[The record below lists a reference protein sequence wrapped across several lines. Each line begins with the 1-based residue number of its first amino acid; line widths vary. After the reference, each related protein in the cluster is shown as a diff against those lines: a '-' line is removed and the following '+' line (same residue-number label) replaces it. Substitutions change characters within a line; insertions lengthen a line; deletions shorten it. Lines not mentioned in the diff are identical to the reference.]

1 MGVKRM
7 SELSQSIAR
16 LNMKVD
22 TLSRQARESKER
34 WNTLRFPR
42 IEMVLRKLREKADKM
57 IRVDSLD
64 PQVLIKK
71 TVRMYQGSQEEF
83 TRREIRNLPFVIFS
97 SELSMPVAKFALR
110 QVNLDKTSCFR
121 RLLFAY
127 FSDYEPKERKTEW
140 IRTVLWKQMQKN
152 DRRVRSIHFLQD
164 FPQLLAKDGASQM
177 AEFFSGGN
185 LYDGLKRLSFPSTL
199 YGSNFVKAAI
209 VNAFQMD
216 IGLDAKQN
224 LLEDLT
230 KDPRYNKEWVSNKV
244 VGPVTISVDEEGS
257 DSAKNWLMQL
267 IFRYM
272 GDPRG
277 NDTAWLYVEEEAK
290 EIFLHW
296 LVKNDF
302 AVFFHIIA
310 STADDKWKYRQ
321 DFWSAYMDEIRA
333 SRIIIGPKA
342 KLMLNDRPKEEK
354 SKLMAYDYLEGKSS
368 DTSLLVFTI
377 GQYTFIEVSYNG
389 KLRIYSRE
397 KSPIQIF
404 AQGHRTIPYSHLIN
418 SDTEKEFVHT
428 NPRGR
433 GPSWQPKVR
442 DWIYDY
448 CGIWREEQQWK
459 VKV

>member
-1 MGVKRM
+1 M
-7 SELSQSIAR
+7 SELSQSIDR
-16 LNMKVD
+16 LNRKANI
-22 TLSRQARESKER
+22 LSRQARESKEH
-34 WNTLRFPR
+34 WITLRLPQT
-42 IEMVLRKLREKADKM
+42 EMVLRELRKKADKM
-57 IRVDSLD
+57 IQVDPLD
-64 PQVLIKK
+64 LQVLVKK
-71 TVRMYQGSQEEF
+71 TVRIYQGSQEEF

-97 SELSMPVAKFALR
+97 PELSMPVAKFALR
-110 QVNLDKTSCFR
+110 QVDLDKPSCFR
-121 RLLFAY
+121 RFLFAY
-127 FSDYEPKERKTEW
+127 IRGYEPKERKTEW
-140 IRTVLWKQMQKN
+140 IRTVLCKQMQRN
-152 DRRVRSIHFLQD
+152 DRMVRSIHFLQD
-164 FPQLLAKDGASQM
+164 FPQLLAKDGVSQM
-177 AEFFSGGN
+177 AEFFSGGD
-185 LYDGLKRLSFPSTL
+185 LYSGLQRLSFPSTL

-224 LLEDLT
+224 LLKALT
-230 KDPRYNKEWVSNKV
+230 KDPRYKGLVPKV
-244 VGPVTISVDEEGS
+244 VGPVIISVDEEGS

-277 NDTAWLYVEEEAK
+277 NNTAWLYVEEEAK

-310 STADDKWKYRQ
+310 KTADAKWKYRQ

-342 KLMLNDRPKEEK
+342 KKLILNDLPKEEK

-377 GQYTFIEVSYNG
+377 GQYTFIEVSYDG
-389 KLRIYSRE
+389 KLRIYSRA

-428 NPRGR
+428 NPMGR
-433 GPSWQPKVR
+433 GPNWQPKVR
-442 DWIYDY
+442 NWIYDH

>member
-1 MGVKRM
+1 M

-16 LNMKVD
+16 LNVKVN
-22 TLSRQARESKER
+22 TLSRQAREGKER
-34 WNTLRFPR
+34 WITLRFPR
-42 IEMVLRKLREKADKM
+42 IETVLRKLREKADKM
-57 IRVDSLD
+57 IWVDSLD
-64 PQVLIKK
+64 LQVLVKK
-71 TVRMYQGSQEEF
+71 TVRIYQGSQEEF

-97 SELSMPVAKFALR
+97 PELSMPVAKFALR
-110 QVNLDKTSCFR
+110 QVDLDKTSCFR
-121 RLLFAY
+121 RFLFAY
-127 FSDYEPKERKTEW
+127 IRNYKPKERKTEW

-152 DRRVRSIHFLQD
+152 DRMVRNVHFLQD

-185 LYDGLKRLSFPSTL
+185 LYDGLKILSFPPTL

-216 IGLDAKQN
+216 IGLDAKQK
-224 LLEDLT
+224 LLKDLT
-230 KDPRYNKEWVSNKV
+230 ENPVYEELVPKV
-244 VGPVTISVDEEGS
+244 VGPVIISVDEEGN

-267 IFRYM
+267 VFRYM

-277 NDTAWLYVEEEAK
+277 NNTAWLHVEKEAK

-310 STADDKWKYRQ
+310 STADAKWKYRQ
-321 DFWSAYMDEIRA
+321 DFWGAYMDEIRA
-333 SRIIIGPKA
+333 SRIIIGQKA
-342 KLMLNDRPKEEK
+342 KFILNHLPKEEK

-377 GQYTFIEVSYNG
+377 GQYTFIEVSHDG
-389 KLRIYSRE
+389 KLRIYSRA

-404 AQGHRTIPYSHLIN
+404 AQGHRWIDYSNLIN
-418 SDTEKEFVHT
+418 SDAEKEFVHT
-428 NPRGR
+428 NPRGI
-433 GPSWQPKVR
+433 GPNWQPKVR
-442 DWIYDY
+442 NWIYDH

-459 VKV
+459 VQP

>member
-1 MGVKRM
+1 M

-16 LNMKVD
+16 LTMKA
-22 TLSRQARESKER
+22 TALNRQAGESHER
-34 WNTLRFPR
+34 WKVLRFPHTDA
-42 IEMVLRKLREKADKM
+42 VCRKLSGMADRM
-57 IRVDSLD
+57 ISVNPIDL
-64 PQVLIKK
+64 QVLVKK
-71 TVRMYQGSQEEF
+71 AVRMYQGSREEF
-83 TRREIRNLPFVIFS
+83 NWREIRSLPFVIFS
-97 SELSMPVAKFALR
+97 PEVTLPAARYILKQIDLE
-110 QVNLDKTSCFR
+110 KTTCFR

-127 FSDYEPKERKTEW
+127 FRGYKPKESKTEW

-164 FPQLLAKDGASQM
+164 FPQLLAKDGVSQM
-177 AEFFSGGN
+177 AEFFSEGDLYGG
-185 LYDGLKRLSFPSTL
+185 LQTLSFPSTL

-224 LLEDLT
+224 LLKDLT
-230 KDPRYNKEWVSNKV
+230 ENPVYKGLVPKV
-244 VGPVTISVDEEGS
+244 VGPVIISVDEEGG

-267 IFRYM
+267 VFRYM

-277 NDTAWLYVEEEAK
+277 NNTAWLYVEEKAK

-310 STADDKWKYRQ
+310 STADSMWKYRQ
-321 DFWSAYMDEIRA
+321 AFWGAYMDEIRA
-333 SRIIIGPKA
+333 SRIIIGQKA
-342 KLMLNDRPKEEK
+342 KLILNQLPSEEK
-354 SKLMAYDYLEGKSS
+354 RKLMAYDYLEGKSS

-377 GQYTFIEVSYNG
+377 GQYTFIEVSHNG
-389 KLRIYSRE
+389 KLRVYSRE

-404 AQGHRTIPYSHLIN
+404 SQRHRTIYYSDLIN
-418 SDTEKEFVHT
+418 SDTEEEFVHT

-433 GPSWQPKVR
+433 GPNWQPKVR
-442 DWIYDY
+442 DWIYDH
-448 CGIWREEQQWK
+448 CGIWRKEQQWK
-459 VKV
+459 VQP

>member
-1 MGVKRM
+1 M
-7 SELSQSIAR
+7 SELSQSIDR
-16 LNMKVD
+16 LNRKAN

-34 WNTLRFPR
+34 WITLRLPQTGR
-42 IEMVLRKLREKADKM
+42 VLRELRKKADKM
-57 IRVDSLD
+57 IQVDPLD
-64 PQVLIKK
+64 LQVLVKK
-71 TVRMYQGSQEEF
+71 TVRIYQGSQEEF

-110 QVNLDKTSCFR
+110 PVDLDKPSCFR

-127 FSDYEPKERKTEW
+127 FRGYKPKESKTEW
-140 IRTVLWKQMQKN
+140 IRTVLWKQMQRN

-164 FPQLLAKDGASQM
+164 FPQLLAKDGVSQM
-177 AEFFSGGN
+177 AEFFSEGDLYGG
-185 LYDGLKRLSFPSTL
+185 LQTLSFPSTL

-224 LLEDLT
+224 LLKDLT
-230 KDPRYNKEWVSNKV
+230 ENPVYKGLVPKV
-244 VGPVTISVDEEGS
+244 VGPVIISVDEEGG

-267 IFRYM
+267 VFRYM

-277 NDTAWLYVEEEAK
+277 NDTAWLYVEKKAK

-310 STADDKWKYRQ
+310 STADSMWKYRQ
-321 DFWSAYMDEIRA
+321 AFWSAYMDEIRA
-333 SRIIIGPKA
+333 SRIIIGQKA
-342 KLMLNDRPKEEK
+342 KLILNDLPKEEK

-368 DTSLLVFTI
+368 DTSLLVFMI
-377 GQYTFIEVSYNG
+377 GQYTFIEVSHNG

-404 AQGHRTIPYSHLIN
+404 SQRSRTIYYSHLVN
-418 SDTEKEFVHT
+418 SDTEQEFVHT
-428 NPRGR
+428 NPMGR
-433 GPSWQPKVR
+433 GPNWQPKVR
-442 DWIYDY
+442 NWIYDH

-459 VKV
+459 VQP

>member
-1 MGVKRM
+1 M
-7 SELSQSIAR
+7 SELSQSIDR
-16 LNMKVD
+16 LNRKAN
-22 TLSRQARESKER
+22 TLSRQARESKEQ
-34 WNTLRFPR
+34 WITLCLPQ
-42 IEMVLRKLREKADKM
+42 IETVLRKLREKADKM

-110 QVNLDKTSCFR
+110 QVDLDKTSCFR

-127 FSDYEPKERKTEW
+127 FRDYEPKERKTEW
-140 IRTVLWKQMQKN
+140 IRTVLGKQMQKS
-152 DRRVRSIHFLQD
+152 DRMVGTIHFLQD
-164 FPQLLAKDGASQM
+164 FPQLLDKDGASQM

-185 LYDGLKRLSFPSTL
+185 LYDGLQILSFPSTL

-216 IGLDAKQN
+216 IGLDAKQK
-224 LLEDLT
+224 LLKDLT
-230 KDPRYNKEWVSNKV
+230 ENLVYEELVPKV
-244 VGPVTISVDEEGS
+244 VGPVIISVDEEGS

-267 IFRYM
+267 IFRKM

-277 NDTAWLYVEEEAK
+277 NNTAWLYVEEEAQ

-310 STADDKWKYRQ
+310 KTADRRWKYRQ
-321 DFWSAYMDEIRA
+321 AFWSAYMDEIRA

-342 KLMLNDRPKEEK
+342 RFILNQEEK
-354 SKLMAYDYLEGKSS
+354 SKLMAYDFLEGKSS

-377 GQYTFIEVSYNG
+377 GRYTFIEVSYNG

-404 AQGHRTIPYSHLIN
+404 SQRPRTIPYSHLIN

-428 NPRGR
+428 NPMGR
-433 GPSWQPKVR
+433 GPNWQPKVR
-442 DWIYDY
+442 NWIYDH

-459 VKV
+459 V

>member
-7 SELSQSIAR
+7 SELSQTIAR
-16 LNMKVD
+16 LNMKAN

-34 WNTLRFPR
+34 WNTLRLPR
-42 IEMVLRKLREKADKM
+42 TEMVLRKLREKADKM
-57 IRVDSLD
+57 IRVDPLD
-64 PQVLIKK
+64 QQVLVKK

-83 TRREIRNLPFVIFS
+83 TRREIRNLPFVISS
-97 SELSMPVAKFALR
+97 SELSMPAAKFALR

-127 FSDYEPKERKTEW
+127 FRDYEPKERKTEW

-164 FPQLLAKDGASQM
+164 FPQLLAKDGVSQM
-177 AEFFSGGN
+177 AEFFSEGDLYGG
-185 LYDGLKRLSFPSTL
+185 LQTLSFPSTL

-224 LLEDLT
+224 LLKDLT
-230 KDPRYNKEWVSNKV
+230 ENRSYRVLVPKV
-244 VGPVTISVDEEGS
+244 VGPVIISVDEEGS

-267 IFRYM
+267 VFRYM

-277 NDTAWLYVEEEAK
+277 NDTDWIYVEEKAK

-310 STADDKWKYRQ
+310 STADRRWKYRQ
-321 DFWSAYMDEIRA
+321 AFWSAYMDEIRA
-333 SRIIIGPKA
+333 SRIIIGQKA
-342 KLMLNDRPKEEK
+342 KLILNDRPKEEK
-354 SKLMAYDYLEGKSS
+354 SKLMAYDFLEGKSS

-389 KLRIYSRE
+389 KLRIYSRA

-418 SDTEKEFVHT
+418 SDTEQEFVHT
-428 NPRGR
+428 NPMGR
-433 GPSWQPKVR
+433 GPNWQPKVR
-442 DWIYDY
+442 NWIYDH

>member
-1 MGVKRM
+1 M
-7 SELSQSIAR
+7 SKLSQSIAR

-22 TLSRQARESKER
+22 TLSRQARESKEH
-34 WNTLRFPR
+34 WITLCLPR
-42 IEMVLRKLREKADKM
+42 TEMVLRKLREKADKM

-110 QVNLDKTSCFR
+110 QVDLDKTSCFR

-152 DRRVRSIHFLQD
+152 DRKVRSIHFLQD

-185 LYDGLKRLSFPSTL
+185 LYDGLKRLSFPSNL

-224 LLEDLT
+224 LLKTLT

-244 VGPVTISVDEEGS
+244 VGPVIISVDEEGG

-267 IFRYM
+267 IFQYM

-277 NDTAWLYVEEEAK
+277 NDTAWLYVEKKAK

-310 STADDKWKYRQ
+310 STADRRWKYRQ
-321 DFWSAYMDEIRA
+321 AFWSAYMDEIRA
-333 SRIIIGPKA
+333 SRIIIGQKA
-342 KLMLNDRPKEEK
+342 KLILNDRPKEEK
-354 SKLMAYDYLEGKSS
+354 SKLMAYDFLEGKSS

-389 KLRIYSRE
+389 KLRIYSRA

-418 SDTEKEFVHT
+418 SDTEQEFVHT
-428 NPRGR
+428 NPMGR
-433 GPSWQPKVR
+433 GPNWQPKVR
-442 DWIYDY
+442 NWIYDH
-448 CGIWREEQQWK
+448 CDIWREEQQWK

>member
-1 MGVKRM
+1 
-7 SELSQSIAR
+7 
-16 LNMKVD
+16 
-22 TLSRQARESKER
+22 
-34 WNTLRFPR
+34 
-42 IEMVLRKLREKADKM
+42 
-57 IRVDSLD
+57 
-64 PQVLIKK
+64 
-71 TVRMYQGSQEEF
+71 
-83 TRREIRNLPFVIFS
+83 
-97 SELSMPVAKFALR
+97 MPVAKFALR
-110 QVNLDKTSCFR
+110 QVDLDKTSCFR

-127 FSDYEPKERKTEW
+127 FRGYEPKESKTEW
-140 IRTVLWKQMQKN
+140 IRTVLGKQMQKS
-152 DRRVRSIHFLQD
+152 DRMVGTIHFLQD
-164 FPQLLAKDGASQM
+164 FPQLLDKDGASQM
-177 AEFFSGGN
+177 AEFFSEGN
-185 LYDGLKRLSFPSTL
+185 LYGGLQRLSFPSTL

-224 LLEDLT
+224 LLKDLT
-230 KDPRYNKEWVSNKV
+230 ENPVYKGLVPKV
-244 VGPVTISVDEEGS
+244 VGPVIISVDEEGS

-267 IFRYM
+267 IFQYM

-277 NDTAWLYVEEEAK
+277 NDTAWLYVKKKAK

-310 STADDKWKYRQ
+310 STADRRWKYRQ
-321 DFWSAYMDEIRA
+321 AFWSAYMDEIRA
-333 SRIIIGPKA
+333 SRIIIGQKA
-342 KLMLNDRPKEEK
+342 KLILNDRPKEEK
-354 SKLMAYDYLEGKSS
+354 SKLMAYDFLEGKSS

-389 KLRIYSRE
+389 KLRIYSRA

-428 NPRGR
+428 NPMGR
-433 GPSWQPKVR
+433 GPNWQPKVR
-442 DWIYDY
+442 NWIYDY

>member
-1 MGVKRM
+1 M

-16 LNMKVD
+16 LTMKA
-22 TLSRQARESKER
+22 TALNRQAGESHER
-34 WNTLRFPR
+34 WKVLRFPHT
-42 IEMVLRKLREKADKM
+42 EAVCRKLSGMADRM
-57 IRVDSLD
+57 ISVNPIDL
-64 PQVLIKK
+64 QVLVKK
-71 TVRMYQGSQEEF
+71 AVRMYQGSREEF
-83 TRREIRNLPFVIFS
+83 NWREIRSLPFVIFS
-97 SELSMPVAKFALR
+97 PEVTLPAARYILKQIDLE
-110 QVNLDKTSCFR
+110 KTTCFR
-121 RLLFAY
+121 RLLFAFFRGY
-127 FSDYEPKERKTEW
+127 KPKESKTEW

-164 FPQLLAKDGASQM
+164 FPQLLAKDGVSQM
-177 AEFFSGGN
+177 AEFFSEGDLYGG
-185 LYDGLKRLSFPSTL
+185 LQTLSFPSTL

-224 LLEDLT
+224 LLKDLT
-230 KDPRYNKEWVSNKV
+230 ENPVYKGLVPKV
-244 VGPVTISVDEEGS
+244 VGPVIISVDEEGG

-267 IFRYM
+267 VFRYM

-277 NDTAWLYVEEEAK
+277 NDTAWLYVEKKAK

-310 STADDKWKYRQ
+310 STADSMWKYRQ
-321 DFWSAYMDEIRA
+321 AFWSAYMDEIRA
-333 SRIIIGPKA
+333 SRIIIGQKA
-342 KLMLNDRPKEEK
+342 KLILNDLPKEEK

-368 DTSLLVFTI
+368 DTSLLVFMI
-377 GQYTFIEVSYNG
+377 GQYTFIEVSHNG

-404 AQGHRTIPYSHLIN
+404 SQRSRTIYYSHLVN
-418 SDTEKEFVHT
+418 SDTEQEFVHT
-428 NPRGR
+428 NPMGR
-433 GPSWQPKVR
+433 GPNWQPKVR
-442 DWIYDY
+442 NWIYDH

-459 VKV
+459 VQP

>member
-7 SELSQSIAR
+7 SELSQSIDR
-16 LNMKVD
+16 LNRKANI
-22 TLSRQARESKER
+22 LSRQARESKEH
-34 WNTLRFPR
+34 WITLRLPQT
-42 IEMVLRKLREKADKM
+42 EMVLRKLREKADKM
-57 IRVDSLD
+57 IQVDPLD
-64 PQVLIKK
+64 LQVLVKK
-71 TVRMYQGSQEEF
+71 TVRIYQGSQEEF

-97 SELSMPVAKFALR
+97 PELSMPAAKFALR
-110 QVNLDKTSCFR
+110 QVDLDKPSCFR
-121 RLLFAY
+121 RFLFAY
-127 FSDYEPKERKTEW
+127 IRGYEPKERKTEW
-140 IRTVLWKQMQKN
+140 IRTVLCKQMQRN
-152 DRRVRSIHFLQD
+152 DRMVRSIHFLQD
-164 FPQLLAKDGASQM
+164 FPQLLAKDGVSQM
-177 AEFFSGGN
+177 AEFFSGGD
-185 LYDGLKRLSFPSTL
+185 LYSGLQRLSFPSTL

-209 VNAFQMD
+209 VNVFQMD

-224 LLEDLT
+224 LLKALT
-230 KDPRYNKEWVSNKV
+230 KDPRYKGLVPKV
-244 VGPVTISVDEEGS
+244 VGPVIISVDEEGS

>member
-16 LNMKVD
+16 LNMKAK

-34 WNTLRFPR
+34 WNTLRLPQT
-42 IEMVLRKLREKADKM
+42 EMVLRKLREKADKM
-57 IRVDSLD
+57 IRVDPLD
-64 PQVLIKK
+64 LQVLVKK

-83 TRREIRNLPFVIFS
+83 TRREIRNLPFGITS

-110 QVNLDKTSCFR
+110 QVDLDKTSCFR
-121 RLLFAY
+121 RLLLAY
-127 FSDYEPKERKTEW
+127 FRDYEPKERKTEW
-140 IRTVLWKQMQKN
+140 IRTVLWKQMQRN

-164 FPQLLAKDGASQM
+164 FPQLLAQDGVSQM
-177 AEFFSGGN
+177 AEFFSEGDLYGG
-185 LYDGLKRLSFPSTL
+185 LQILSFPSTL

-224 LLEDLT
+224 LLKDLT
-230 KDPRYNKEWVSNKV
+230 KNPVYEELVHKV
-244 VGPVTISVDEEGS
+244 VGPVIISVDEEGS

-267 IFRYM
+267 VFRYM

-277 NDTAWLYVEEEAK
+277 NNTAWLHVEEEAK

-310 STADDKWKYRQ
+310 STADSMWKYRQ
-321 DFWSAYMDEIRA
+321 AFWSAYMYEIRA
-333 SRIIIGPKA
+333 SRIIIGQKA
-342 KLMLNDRPKEEK
+342 KLIMNDLPKEEK

-377 GQYTFIEVSYNG
+377 GQYTFIEVSHNG
-389 KLRIYSRE
+389 KLRIYSRA

-404 AQGHRTIPYSHLIN
+404 SQGHRKIPYSHLIN
-418 SDTEKEFVHT
+418 SDTEQEFVHT
-428 NPRGR
+428 NPKGK
-433 GPSWQPKVR
+433 GPNWQPKVR
-442 DWIYDY
+442 NWIYDH

>member
-1 MGVKRM
+1 
-7 SELSQSIAR
+7 
-16 LNMKVD
+16 
-22 TLSRQARESKER
+22 
-34 WNTLRFPR
+34 
-42 IEMVLRKLREKADKM
+42 MVHKKLREKADKM
-57 IRVDSLD
+57 IQVDRLD
-64 PQVLIKK
+64 PQVLVKK
-71 TVRMYQGSQEEF
+71 TVRIYQGSQEEF
-83 TRREIRNLPFVIFS
+83 TRREIRNLPFVVLS
-97 SELSMPVAKFALR
+97 QELSMPAAQFALR
-110 QVNLDKTSCFR
+110 QVDLDKTSCFR

-127 FSDYEPKERKTEW
+127 FSLYKPKERRTEW
-140 IRTVLWKQMQKN
+140 IRTVLYKQMQKN
-152 DRRVRSIHFLQD
+152 DGMVRNIHFLQD

-185 LYDGLKRLSFPSTL
+185 LYDGLKILSFPPTL

-216 IGLDAKQN
+216 IGLDAKQK
-224 LLEDLT
+224 LLKDLT
-230 KDPRYNKEWVSNKV
+230 ENPVYEELVPKV
-244 VGPVTISVDEEGS
+244 VGPVIISVDEEGS

-267 IFRYM
+267 VFQHM

-277 NDTAWLYVEEEAK
+277 NNTAWLHVEEEAK
-290 EIFLHW
+290 DIFLHW

-310 STADDKWKYRQ
+310 KTADNRWKYRQ
-321 DFWSAYMDEIRA
+321 AFWSAYMDEIRD

-342 KLMLNDRPKEEK
+342 RFILNQEEK
-354 SKLMAYDYLEGKSS
+354 RKLMAYDFLEGKSS

-389 KLRIYSRE
+389 KLRIYSRA

-404 AQGHRTIPYSHLIN
+404 AQGHRWIDYSHLIN

-428 NPRGR
+428 NPRGI
-433 GPSWQPKVR
+433 GPNWQPKVR
-442 DWIYDY
+442 NWIYDH

-459 VKV
+459 V

>member
-1 MGVKRM
+1 
-7 SELSQSIAR
+7 
-16 LNMKVD
+16 
-22 TLSRQARESKER
+22 
-34 WNTLRFPR
+34 
-42 IEMVLRKLREKADKM
+42 M

-110 QVNLDKTSCFR
+110 QVDLDKTSCFR

-127 FSDYEPKERKTEW
+127 FRDYEPKERKTEW
-140 IRTVLWKQMQKN
+140 IRTVLGKQMQKS
-152 DRRVRSIHFLQD
+152 DRMVGTIHFLQD
-164 FPQLLAKDGASQM
+164 FPQLLDKDGASQM

-185 LYDGLKRLSFPSTL
+185 LYDGLKILSFPPTL

-216 IGLDAKQN
+216 IGLDAKQK
-224 LLEDLT
+224 LLKDLT
-230 KDPRYNKEWVSNKV
+230 ENLVYEELVPKV
-244 VGPVTISVDEEGS
+244 VGPVIISVDEEGS

-267 IFRYM
+267 IFRKM

-277 NDTAWLYVEEEAK
+277 NNTAWLHVEEEAQ

-310 STADDKWKYRQ
+310 KTADRRWKYRQ
-321 DFWSAYMDEIRA
+321 AFWSAYMDEIRA

-342 KLMLNDRPKEEK
+342 RFILNQEEK
-354 SKLMAYDYLEGKSS
+354 SKLMAYDFLEGKSS

-377 GQYTFIEVSYNG
+377 GRYTFIEVSYNG

-404 AQGHRTIPYSHLIN
+404 SQRPRTIPYSHLIN

-428 NPRGR
+428 NPMGR
-433 GPSWQPKVR
+433 GPNWQPKVR
-442 DWIYDY
+442 NWIYDH

-459 VKV
+459 V

>member
-1 MGVKRM
+1 M

-16 LNMKVD
+16 LNMKAN

-34 WNTLRFPR
+34 WNTLRLPQT
-42 IEMVLRKLREKADKM
+42 EMVLRKLREKADKM
-57 IRVDSLD
+57 IRVDPLD
-64 PQVLIKK
+64 LQVLVKK

-83 TRREIRNLPFVIFS
+83 TRREIRNLPFVISS

-110 QVNLDKTSCFR
+110 QVDLDKTSCFR

-127 FSDYEPKERKTEW
+127 FRDYESKERKTEW
-140 IRTVLWKQMQKN
+140 IRTVLWKQMQRN

-164 FPQLLAKDGASQM
+164 FPQLLAKDGVSQM
-177 AEFFSGGN
+177 AEFFSEGDLYGG
-185 LYDGLKRLSFPSTL
+185 LQILSFPSTL

-209 VNAFQMD
+209 VKAFQMD
-216 IGLDAKQN
+216 IGLDAKQV
-224 LLEDLT
+224 LLENLT
-230 KDPRYNKEWVSNKV
+230 KDQVYKGLVPQV
-244 VGPVTISVDEEGS
+244 VGPVIINVDEEGS

-267 IFRYM
+267 VFRYM

-310 STADDKWKYRQ
+310 KTADAKWKYRQ

-342 KLMLNDRPKEEK
+342 KQLILNDLPKEEK

-377 GQYTFIEVSYNG
+377 GQYTFIEVSYSG
-389 KLRIYSRE
+389 RLRIYSRA

-433 GPSWQPKVR
+433 GQSWQPKVR
-442 DWIYDY
+442 DWIYDH

>member
-7 SELSQSIAR
+7 SELSQSIDR
-16 LNMKVD
+16 LNMKA
-22 TLSRQARESKER
+22 TALSRQARESKES
-34 WNTLRFPR
+34 WITLRLPQT
-42 IEMVLRKLREKADKM
+42 EMVLRKLREKADKM
-57 IRVDSLD
+57 IQVDPLD
-64 PQVLIKK
+64 LQVLVKK
-71 TVRMYQGSQEEF
+71 TVRIYQGSQEEF

-97 SELSMPVAKFALR
+97 PELSMPAAKFALR
-110 QVNLDKTSCFR
+110 QVDLDKPSCSR
-121 RLLFAY
+121 RFLFAY
-127 FSDYEPKERKTEW
+127 IRGYKPKERKTEW
-140 IRTVLWKQMQKN
+140 IRTVLCKQMQKN
-152 DRRVRSIHFLQD
+152 DGMVRSIHFLQN
-164 FPQLLAKDGASQM
+164 FPQLLAKDGVSQM
-177 AEFFSGGN
+177 AEFFSEGDIDG
-185 LYDGLKRLSFPSTL
+185 GLKKLFFPRTL

-224 LLEDLT
+224 LLKTLT
-230 KDPRYNKEWVSNKV
+230 KDPRYKGLVPQV
-244 VGPVTISVDEEGS
+244 VGPVIISVDEEGS

-277 NDTAWLYVEEEAK
+277 NDTAWLYVEEEAQ

-310 STADDKWKYRQ
+310 KTADAKWKYRQ

-333 SRIIIGPKA
+333 SRIIIGQKA
-342 KLMLNDRPKEEK
+342 RFILNHLPKEEK

-368 DTSLLVFTI
+368 DTSLLVFTM
-377 GQYTFIEVSYNG
+377 GQYTFIEVSHDG
-389 KLRIYSRE
+389 KLRIYSRA

-404 AQGHRTIPYSHLIN
+404 AQGHRWIDYSNLIN

-428 NPRGR
+428 NPMGR
-433 GPSWQPKVR
+433 GPNWQPKVR
-442 DWIYDY
+442 NWIYDY

-459 VKV
+459 VQP

>member
-7 SELSQSIAR
+7 SKLSQSIAR
-16 LNMKVD
+16 LNRKAD
-22 TLSRQARESKER
+22 ILSRQARESKEH
-34 WNTLRFPR
+34 WITLRLPQT
-42 IEMVLRKLREKADKM
+42 EMVLRELRKKVDKM
-57 IRVDSLD
+57 IQVDPLD
-64 PQVLIKK
+64 LQVLVKK
-71 TVRMYQGSQEEF
+71 TVRIYQGSQEEF

-97 SELSMPVAKFALR
+97 PELSMPAAKFALC
-110 QVNLDKTSCFR
+110 QVDLDKPSCSR
-121 RLLFAY
+121 RFLFAY
-127 FSDYEPKERKTEW
+127 IRGYKPKERKTEW

-152 DRRVRSIHFLQD
+152 DGMVRSIHFLQD
-164 FPQLLAKDGASQM
+164 FPQLLAKDGVSQM
-177 AEFFSGGN
+177 AESFSEGDLSGG
-185 LYDGLKRLSFPSTL
+185 LQRLSFPLTL

-224 LLEDLT
+224 LLKTLT
-230 KDPRYNKEWVSNKV
+230 KDPRYKGLVPQV
-244 VGPVTISVDEEGS
+244 VGPVIISVDEEGS

-267 IFRYM
+267 IFREM

-277 NDTAWLYVEEEAK
+277 NNTAWLYVEEEAQ

-310 STADDKWKYRQ
+310 KTADRRWKYRQ
-321 DFWSAYMDEIRA
+321 AFWSAYMDEIRA

-342 KLMLNDRPKEEK
+342 RFILNQEEK
-354 SKLMAYDYLEGKSS
+354 SKLMAYDFLEGKSS

-377 GQYTFIEVSYNG
+377 GRYTFIEVSYNG

-404 AQGHRTIPYSHLIN
+404 SQRPRTIPYSHLIN

-428 NPRGR
+428 NPMGR
-433 GPSWQPKVR
+433 GPNWQPKVR
-442 DWIYDY
+442 NWIYDH

-459 VKV
+459 V

>member
-1 MGVKRM
+1 M

-16 LNMKVD
+16 LTMKA
-22 TLSRQARESKER
+22 TALNRQAGESHER
-34 WNTLRFPR
+34 WKVLRFPHT
-42 IEMVLRKLREKADKM
+42 EAVCRKLSGMADRM
-57 IRVDSLD
+57 ISVNPIDL
-64 PQVLIKK
+64 QVLVKK
-71 TVRMYQGSQEEF
+71 AVRMYQGSREEF
-83 TRREIRNLPFVIFS
+83 NWREIRSLPFVIFS
-97 SELSMPVAKFALR
+97 PEVTLPAARYILKQIDLE
-110 QVNLDKTSCFR
+110 KTTCFR

-127 FSDYEPKERKTEW
+127 FRGYKPKESKTEW

-164 FPQLLAKDGASQM
+164 FPQLLAKDGVSQM
-177 AEFFSGGN
+177 AEFFSEGDLYGG
-185 LYDGLKRLSFPSTL
+185 LQTLSFPSTL

-224 LLEDLT
+224 LLKDLT
-230 KDPRYNKEWVSNKV
+230 ENPVYKGLVPKV
-244 VGPVTISVDEEGS
+244 VGPVIISVDEEGG

-267 IFRYM
+267 VFRYM

-277 NDTAWLYVEEEAK
+277 NNTAWLYVEEKAK

-310 STADDKWKYRQ
+310 STADSMWKYRQ
-321 DFWSAYMDEIRA
+321 AFWGAYMDEIRA
-333 SRIIIGPKA
+333 TRIIIGQKA
-342 KLMLNDRPKEEK
+342 KLILNQLPSEEK
-354 SKLMAYDYLEGKSS
+354 RKLMAYDYLEGKSS

-377 GQYTFIEVSYNG
+377 GQYTFIEVSHNG
-389 KLRIYSRE
+389 KLRVYSRE

-404 AQGHRTIPYSHLIN
+404 SQRHRTIYYSDLIN
-418 SDTEKEFVHT
+418 SDTEEEFVHT

-433 GPSWQPKVR
+433 GPNWQPKVR
-442 DWIYDY
+442 DWIYDH
-448 CGIWREEQQWK
+448 CGIWRKEQQWK
-459 VKV
+459 VQP

>member
-1 MGVKRM
+1 
-7 SELSQSIAR
+7 
-16 LNMKVD
+16 
-22 TLSRQARESKER
+22 
-34 WNTLRFPR
+34 
-42 IEMVLRKLREKADKM
+42 M
-57 IRVDSLD
+57 IRVAPLD
-64 PQVLIKK
+64 LQVLVKK
-71 TVRMYQGSQEEF
+71 TVRIYQGSQEEF

-110 QVNLDKTSCFR
+110 QVDLDKTSCFR
-121 RLLFAY
+121 RFLFAY
-127 FSDYEPKERKTEW
+127 IRGYKPKERKTEW

-152 DRRVRSIHFLQD
+152 DRMVKNIHFLQD
-164 FPQLLAKDGASQM
+164 FPQLLDKDGVSQM
-177 AEFFSGGN
+177 AEFFSEGD
-185 LYDGLKRLSFPSTL
+185 LYIGLQRLSFPSTL

-224 LLEDLT
+224 LLKALT
-230 KDPRYNKEWVSNKV
+230 KDPRYKGLVPKV
-244 VGPVTISVDEEGS
+244 VGPVIISVDEEGS

-310 STADDKWKYRQ
+310 RTADNRWKYRQ
-321 DFWSAYMDEIRA
+321 AFWSAYMDEIRD

-342 KLMLNDRPKEEK
+342 RFILNQLPKEEK

-377 GQYTFIEVSYNG
+377 GQYTFIEVSYDG
-389 KLRIYSRE
+389 KLRIYSRA

-428 NPRGR
+428 NPMGR
-433 GPSWQPKVR
+433 GPNWQPKVR
-442 DWIYDY
+442 NWIYDH

>member
-1 MGVKRM
+1 M
-7 SELSQSIAR
+7 SEFSQIIDR
-16 LNMKVD
+16 LNGKVN
-22 TLSRQARESKER
+22 TLSREARKGKER
-34 WNTLRFPR
+34 WITLRFPR
-42 IEMVLRKLREKADKM
+42 IETMLRKLSEKADKM

-64 PQVLIKK
+64 LHVLVKK
-71 TVRMYQGSQEEF
+71 TVRIYQGSQEEF

-110 QVNLDKTSCFR
+110 QVDLDKTSCFR

-127 FSDYEPKERKTEW
+127 FRGYEPKERKTEW
-140 IRTVLWKQMQKN
+140 IRTVLWKQMQRN
-152 DRRVRSIHFLQD
+152 DRMGRNIHFLQD
-164 FPQLLAKDGASQM
+164 FPQLLNKDGASQM

-185 LYDGLKRLSFPSTL
+185 LYDGLKILSFPPTL

-224 LLEDLT
+224 LLKALT
-230 KDPRYNKEWVSNKV
+230 ENPVYEELVHKV
-244 VGPVTISVDEEGS
+244 VGPVIISVDEEGS

-267 IFRYM
+267 VFRYM

-277 NDTAWLYVEEEAK
+277 NDPAWLYVEKEAI

-310 STADDKWKYRQ
+310 KTADNRWKYRQ
-321 DFWSAYMDEIRA
+321 AFWSAYMDEIRD

-342 KLMLNDRPKEEK
+342 RFILNDLPKEEK

-377 GQYTFIEVSYNG
+377 GQYTFIEVSYDG
-389 KLRIYSRE
+389 KLRIYSRA

-428 NPRGR
+428 NPMGR
-433 GPSWQPKVR
+433 GPNWQPKVR
-442 DWIYDY
+442 NWIYDH

-459 VKV
+459 V

>member
-7 SELSQSIAR
+7 SELSQSIDR
-16 LNMKVD
+16 LNRKANI
-22 TLSRQARESKER
+22 LSRQARESKEH
-34 WNTLRFPR
+34 WITLRLPQT
-42 IEMVLRKLREKADKM
+42 EMVLRELRKKADKM
-57 IRVDSLD
+57 IQVDPLD
-64 PQVLIKK
+64 LQVLVKK
-71 TVRMYQGSQEEF
+71 TVRIYQGSQEEF

-97 SELSMPVAKFALR
+97 PELSMPAAKFALR
-110 QVNLDKTSCFR
+110 QVDLDKPSCFR

-127 FSDYEPKERKTEW
+127 IRGYEPKERKTEW
-140 IRTVLWKQMQKN
+140 IRTVLCKQMQRN
-152 DRRVRSIHFLQD
+152 DRMVRSIHFLQD
-164 FPQLLAKDGASQM
+164 FPQLLAKDGVSQM
-177 AEFFSGGN
+177 AEFFSGGD
-185 LYDGLKRLSFPSTL
+185 LYSGLQRLSFPSTL

-224 LLEDLT
+224 LLKALT
-230 KDPRYNKEWVSNKV
+230 KDPRYKGLVPKV
-244 VGPVTISVDEEGS
+244 VGPVIISVDEEGS

-277 NDTAWLYVEEEAK
+277 NNTAWLYVEEEAK

-310 STADDKWKYRQ
+310 KTADAKWKYRQ

-342 KLMLNDRPKEEK
+342 KKLILNDLPKEEK

-377 GQYTFIEVSYNG
+377 RQYTFIEVSYDG
-389 KLRIYSRE
+389 KLRIYSRA

-428 NPRGR
+428 NPMGR
-433 GPSWQPKVR
+433 GPNWQPKVR
-442 DWIYDY
+442 NWIYDH

>member
-16 LNMKVD
+16 LNMKAN

-34 WNTLRFPR
+34 WITLRLPQT
-42 IEMVLRKLREKADKM
+42 EMVLRKLREKADKM
-57 IRVDSLD
+57 IRVDPLD
-64 PQVLIKK
+64 LQVLVKK

-83 TRREIRNLPFVIFS
+83 TRREIRNLPFVISS

-110 QVNLDKTSCFR
+110 QVDLDKTSCFR

-127 FSDYEPKERKTEW
+127 FRDYEPKERKTEW
-140 IRTVLWKQMQKN
+140 IRTVLWKQMQRN

-164 FPQLLAKDGASQM
+164 FPQLLAKDGVSQM
-177 AEFFSGGN
+177 AEFFSEGDLYGG
-185 LYDGLKRLSFPSTL
+185 LQILSFPSTL

-224 LLEDLT
+224 LLKDLT
-230 KDPRYNKEWVSNKV
+230 ENRSYRVLVPKV
-244 VGPVTISVDEEGS
+244 VGPVIISVDEEGS

-267 IFRYM
+267 VFRYM

-277 NDTAWLYVEEEAK
+277 NDTDWIYVEEKAK

-310 STADDKWKYRQ
+310 STADSMWKYRQ
-321 DFWSAYMDEIRA
+321 AFWSAYMDEIRA
-333 SRIIIGPKA
+333 SRIIIGQKA
-342 KLMLNDRPKEEK
+342 KLILNDLPKEEK
-354 SKLMAYDYLEGKSS
+354 RKLMAYDYLEGKSS

-377 GQYTFIEVSYNG
+377 GQYTFIEVSHNG

-404 AQGHRTIPYSHLIN
+404 SQRPRTIYYSHLVN
-418 SDTEKEFVHT
+418 SDTEQEFVHT
-428 NPRGR
+428 NPMGR
-433 GPSWQPKVR
+433 GPNWQPKVR
-442 DWIYDY
+442 NWIYDH

-459 VKV
+459 VQP

>member
-1 MGVKRM
+1 
-7 SELSQSIAR
+7 
-16 LNMKVD
+16 
-22 TLSRQARESKER
+22 
-34 WNTLRFPR
+34 
-42 IEMVLRKLREKADKM
+42 MVLRKLREKADKM
-57 IRVDSLD
+57 IRVDPLD
-64 PQVLIKK
+64 QKVLVKK
-71 TVRMYQGSQEEF
+71 TVRIYQGSQEEF
-83 TRREIRNLPFVIFS
+83 TRREIRNLPFVISS

-110 QVNLDKTSCFR
+110 QVDLDKTSCFR

-127 FSDYEPKERKTEW
+127 FRDYEPKERKTEW
-140 IRTVLWKQMQKN
+140 IRTVLWKQMQRN

-164 FPQLLAKDGASQM
+164 FPQLLAKDGVSQM
-177 AEFFSGGN
+177 AEFFSEGDLYGG
-185 LYDGLKRLSFPSTL
+185 LQILSFPSTL

-224 LLEDLT
+224 LLKDLT
-230 KDPRYNKEWVSNKV
+230 KNPVYEELVHKV
-244 VGPVTISVDEEGS
+244 VGPVIISVDEEGN

-310 STADDKWKYRQ
+310 KTADAKWKYRQ

-342 KLMLNDRPKEEK
+342 KQLILNDLPKEEK

-377 GQYTFIEVSYNG
+377 GQYTFIEVSYSG
-389 KLRIYSRE
+389 RLRIYSRA

-433 GPSWQPKVR
+433 GQSWQPKVR
-442 DWIYDY
+442 NWIYDH

>member
-1 MGVKRM
+1 M
-7 SELSQSIAR
+7 SELSQSIDR
-16 LNMKVD
+16 LNRKAN
-22 TLSRQARESKER
+22 TLSRQARESKEQ
-34 WNTLRFPR
+34 WITLCLPQ
-42 IEMVLRKLREKADKM
+42 IETVLRKLREKADKM

-110 QVNLDKTSCFR
+110 QVDLDKTSCFR

-127 FSDYEPKERKTEW
+127 FRDYEPKERKTEW
-140 IRTVLWKQMQKN
+140 IRTVLGKQMQKS
-152 DRRVRSIHFLQD
+152 DRMVGTIHFLQD
-164 FPQLLAKDGASQM
+164 FPQLLDKDGASQM

-185 LYDGLKRLSFPSTL
+185 LYDGLKILSFPPTL

-216 IGLDAKQN
+216 IGLDAKQK
-224 LLEDLT
+224 LLKDLT
-230 KDPRYNKEWVSNKV
+230 ENLVYEELVPKV
-244 VGPVTISVDEEGS
+244 VGPVIISVDEEGS

-267 IFRYM
+267 IFRKM

-277 NDTAWLYVEEEAK
+277 NNTAWLYVEEEAQ

-310 STADDKWKYRQ
+310 KTADRRWKYRQ
-321 DFWSAYMDEIRA
+321 AFWSAYMDEIRA

-342 KLMLNDRPKEEK
+342 RFILNQEEK
-354 SKLMAYDYLEGKSS
+354 SKLMAYDFLEGKSS

-377 GQYTFIEVSYNG
+377 GRYTFIEVSYNG

-404 AQGHRTIPYSHLIN
+404 SQRPRTIPYSHLIN
-418 SDTEKEFVHT
+418 SDTEQEFVHT
-428 NPRGR
+428 NPMGR
-433 GPSWQPKVR
+433 GPNWQPKVR
-442 DWIYDY
+442 NWIYDH

-459 VKV
+459 V

>member
-1 MGVKRM
+1 
-7 SELSQSIAR
+7 
-16 LNMKVD
+16 
-22 TLSRQARESKER
+22 
-34 WNTLRFPR
+34 
-42 IEMVLRKLREKADKM
+42 M
-57 IRVDSLD
+57 IRVAPLD
-64 PQVLIKK
+64 LQVLVKK
-71 TVRMYQGSQEEF
+71 TVRIYQGSQEEF

-110 QVNLDKTSCFR
+110 QVDLDKTSCFR
-121 RLLFAY
+121 RFLFAY
-127 FSDYEPKERKTEW
+127 ILNYEPKERKTEW

-152 DRRVRSIHFLQD
+152 DRMVKNIHFLQD
-164 FPQLLAKDGASQM
+164 FPQLLDKDGVSQM
-177 AEFFSGGN
+177 AEFFSEGD
-185 LYDGLKRLSFPSTL
+185 LYIGLKTLSFPSTL

-224 LLEDLT
+224 LLKALT
-230 KDPRYNKEWVSNKV
+230 KDPRYKGLVPKV
-244 VGPVTISVDEEGS
+244 VGPVIISVDEEGS

-310 STADDKWKYRQ
+310 RTADNRWKYRQ
-321 DFWSAYMDEIRA
+321 AFWSAYMDEIRD

-342 KLMLNDRPKEEK
+342 RFILNQLPKEEK

-377 GQYTFIEVSYNG
+377 GQYTFIEVSYDG
-389 KLRIYSRE
+389 KLRIYSRA

-428 NPRGR
+428 NPMGR
-433 GPSWQPKVR
+433 GPNWQPKVR
-442 DWIYDY
+442 NWIYDH

>member
-1 MGVKRM
+1 
-7 SELSQSIAR
+7 
-16 LNMKVD
+16 
-22 TLSRQARESKER
+22 
-34 WNTLRFPR
+34 
-42 IEMVLRKLREKADKM
+42 
-57 IRVDSLD
+57 
-64 PQVLIKK
+64 
-71 TVRMYQGSQEEF
+71 
-83 TRREIRNLPFVIFS
+83 
-97 SELSMPVAKFALR
+97 MPAAKFALR
-110 QVNLDKTSCFR
+110 QVDLDKPSCSR
-121 RLLFAY
+121 RFLFAY
-127 FSDYEPKERKTEW
+127 IRGYKPKERKTEW

-152 DRRVRSIHFLQD
+152 DGMVRSIHFLQD
-164 FPQLLAKDGASQM
+164 FPQLLAKDGVSQM
-177 AEFFSGGN
+177 AEFFSEGDLSGG
-185 LYDGLKRLSFPSTL
+185 LQRLSFPLTL

-224 LLEDLT
+224 LLKTLT
-230 KDPRYNKEWVSNKV
+230 KDPRYKGLVPQV
-244 VGPVTISVDEEGS
+244 VGPVIISVDEEGS

-267 IFRYM
+267 IFREM

-277 NDTAWLYVEEEAK
+277 NNTAWLYVEEEAQ

-310 STADDKWKYRQ
+310 KTADRRWKYRQ
-321 DFWSAYMDEIRA
+321 AFWSAYMDEIRA

-342 KLMLNDRPKEEK
+342 RFILNQEEK
-354 SKLMAYDYLEGKSS
+354 SKLMAYDFLEGKSS

-377 GQYTFIEVSYNG
+377 GRYTFIEVSYNG

-404 AQGHRTIPYSHLIN
+404 SQRPRTIPYSHLIN

-428 NPRGR
+428 NPMGR
-433 GPSWQPKVR
+433 GPNWQPKVR
-442 DWIYDY
+442 NWIYDH

-459 VKV
+459 VQP

>member
-1 MGVKRM
+1 
-7 SELSQSIAR
+7 
-16 LNMKVD
+16 
-22 TLSRQARESKER
+22 
-34 WNTLRFPR
+34 
-42 IEMVLRKLREKADKM
+42 
-57 IRVDSLD
+57 
-64 PQVLIKK
+64 
-71 TVRMYQGSQEEF
+71 
-83 TRREIRNLPFVIFS
+83 
-97 SELSMPVAKFALR
+97 
-110 QVNLDKTSCFR
+110 
-121 RLLFAY
+121 
-127 FSDYEPKERKTEW
+127 
-140 IRTVLWKQMQKN
+140 
-152 DRRVRSIHFLQD
+152 
-164 FPQLLAKDGASQM
+164 M
-177 AEFFSGGN
+177 AEFFSEGN
-185 LYDGLKRLSFPSTL
+185 LYGGLQRLSFPSTL

-224 LLEDLT
+224 LLKVLT
-230 KDPRYNKEWVSNKV
+230 ENPVYKGLVPKV
-244 VGPVTISVDEEGS
+244 VGPVIISVDEEGS

-267 IFRYM
+267 IFQYM

-277 NDTAWLYVEEEAK
+277 NDTAWLYVEKKAK

-310 STADDKWKYRQ
+310 KTADAKWKYRQ

-333 SRIIIGPKA
+333 SRIIIGQKA
-342 KLMLNDRPKEEK
+342 KFILNHLPKEEK

-368 DTSLLVFTI
+368 DTSLLVFTM
-377 GQYTFIEVSYNG
+377 GQYTFIEVSHDG

-404 AQGHRTIPYSHLIN
+404 AQGHRWIDYSNLIN

-428 NPRGR
+428 NPMGR
-433 GPSWQPKVR
+433 GPNWQPKVR
-442 DWIYDY
+442 NWIYDH

>member
-1 MGVKRM
+1 M

-16 LNMKVD
+16 LNRKAN

-42 IEMVLRKLREKADKM
+42 IETVLRELRKKADKM
-57 IRVDSLD
+57 IQVDPLD
-64 PQVLIKK
+64 LQVLVKK
-71 TVRMYQGSQEEF
+71 TVRIYQGSQEEF

-97 SELSMPVAKFALR
+97 PELSMPVAKFALR
-110 QVNLDKTSCFR
+110 PVDLDKPSCFR

-127 FSDYEPKERKTEW
+127 FRGYEPKERKTEW
-140 IRTVLWKQMQKN
+140 IRTVLCKQMQRN
-152 DRRVRSIHFLQD
+152 DGMVRSIHFLQN
-164 FPQLLAKDGASQM
+164 FPQLLAKDGISQM
-177 AEFFSGGN
+177 AEFFSEGDLSGG
-185 LYDGLKRLSFPSTL
+185 LQRLSFPLTL

-224 LLEDLT
+224 LLKALT
-230 KDPRYNKEWVSNKV
+230 KDPRYKGLVPKV
-244 VGPVTISVDEEGS
+244 VGPVIISVDEEGS

-310 STADDKWKYRQ
+310 STADRRWKYRQ
-321 DFWSAYMDEIRA
+321 AFWSAYMDEIRA
-333 SRIIIGPKA
+333 SRIIIGQKA
-342 KLMLNDRPKEEK
+342 KLILNDRPKEEK
-354 SKLMAYDYLEGKSS
+354 SKLMAYDFLEGKSS

-389 KLRIYSRE
+389 KLRIYSRA

-418 SDTEKEFVHT
+418 SDTEQEFVHT
-428 NPRGR
+428 NPMGR
-433 GPSWQPKVR
+433 GPNWQPKVR
-442 DWIYDY
+442 NWIYDY

>member
-1 MGVKRM
+1 M

-16 LNMKVD
+16 LNRKAN

-34 WNTLRFPR
+34 WNTLRLPR
-42 IEMVLRKLREKADKM
+42 TEMVLRELRKKADKM
-57 IRVDSLD
+57 IQVDSLD

-110 QVNLDKTSCFR
+110 QVDLDKTSCFR

-140 IRTVLWKQMQKN
+140 IRTVLWKQMQRN
-152 DRRVRSIHFLQD
+152 DRMGRNIHFLQD
-164 FPQLLAKDGASQM
+164 FPQLLAKDGVSQM
-177 AEFFSGGN
+177 AEFFSEGN
-185 LYDGLKRLSFPSTL
+185 LRDALKTLSFPPTL
-199 YGSNFVKAAI
+199 SGSNFVKAAI
-209 VNAFQMD
+209 VKAFQMD
-216 IGLDAKQN
+216 IGLDAKQV
-224 LLEDLT
+224 LLENLT
-230 KDPRYNKEWVSNKV
+230 KDQVYKGLVPQV
-244 VGPVTISVDEEGS
+244 VGPVIINVDEEGS

-267 IFRYM
+267 VFRHM

-277 NDTAWLYVEEEAK
+277 NNTAWLYVEEKAK

-310 STADDKWKYRQ
+310 STADRRWKYRQ
-321 DFWSAYMDEIRA
+321 AFWSAYMDEIRA
-333 SRIIIGPKA
+333 SRIIIGQKA
-342 KLMLNDRPKEEK
+342 KLILNDRPKEEK
-354 SKLMAYDYLEGKSS
+354 SKLMAYDFLEGKSS

-389 KLRIYSRE
+389 KLRIYSRA

-418 SDTEKEFVHT
+418 SDTEQEFVHT
-428 NPRGR
+428 NPMGR
-433 GPSWQPKVR
+433 GPNWQPKVR
-442 DWIYDY
+442 NWIYDY

-459 VKV
+459 V

>member
-1 MGVKRM
+1 M

-16 LNMKVD
+16 LNRKAN
-22 TLSRQARESKER
+22 TLSRQARESKEQ
-34 WNTLRFPR
+34 WITLCLPQ
-42 IEMVLRKLREKADKM
+42 IETVLRKLRKKADKM
-57 IRVDSLD
+57 IQVDPLD
-64 PQVLIKK
+64 LQVLVKK

-97 SELSMPVAKFALR
+97 PELSMPAAKFALR
-110 QVNLDKTSCFR
+110 QVDLDKPSCFR

-127 FSDYEPKERKTEW
+127 FRGYKPKESKTEW
-140 IRTVLWKQMQKN
+140 IRTVLGKQMQKS
-152 DRRVRSIHFLQD
+152 DRMVGTIHFLQD
-164 FPQLLAKDGASQM
+164 FPQLLDKDGASQM
-177 AEFFSGGN
+177 AEFFSEGN
-185 LYDGLKRLSFPSTL
+185 LYGGLQRLSFPSTL

-224 LLEDLT
+224 LLKALT
-230 KDPRYNKEWVSNKV
+230 ENPVYKGLVPKV
-244 VGPVTISVDEEGS
+244 VGPVIISVDEEGS

-267 IFRYM
+267 IFQYM

-277 NDTAWLYVEEEAK
+277 NDTAWLYVEKKAK

-310 STADDKWKYRQ
+310 STADRRWKYRQ
-321 DFWSAYMDEIRA
+321 AFWSAYMDEIRA
-333 SRIIIGPKA
+333 SRIIIGQKA
-342 KLMLNDRPKEEK
+342 KLILNDRPKEEK
-354 SKLMAYDYLEGKSS
+354 SKLMAYDFLEGKSS

-389 KLRIYSRE
+389 KLRIYSRA

-418 SDTEKEFVHT
+418 SDTEQEFVHT

-442 DWIYDY
+442 DWIYDH
-448 CGIWREEQQWK
+448 CGIWRKEQQWK
-459 VKV
+459 VQP